1 MENKDGLLF
10 LQTHNYDNIHLTLVN
25 PYYIASGMFAGVRP
39 RILPMLEPEYVAQ
52 SMVKSIRR
60 NEVNCT
66 LPDSVR
72 LFLPLKR

>member
-1 MENKDGLLF
+1 
-10 LQTHNYDNIHLTLVN
+10 
-25 PYYIASGMFAGVRP
+25 MFAGVRP

-52 SMVKSIRR
+52 SMIKSIRR

-72 LFLPLKR
+72 LFLPLKRYDNHISIIPNDVNFNSFSVGYLQKCRGN